1 MRPRKQNK
9 HLPPCV
15 YLHHGA
21 FWLVKSGK
29 WERLGSELSTAL
41 AEYGRRFQ
49 PAVGTMDTLIDNAL
63 ESIKH
68 KLKKNT
74 WMQYQTASRKL
85 KLMLADFSPEQVKAK
100 DIAAVKLALA
110 KTPNM
115 ANRCLSV
122 LRQVFDYAVEQQL
135 VDSNPALG
143 IKRHLEQKRERLISQ
158 AEYARIYARAGPRLQ
173 IIMDLL
179 FLTGQRVTDVLTI
192 KRMDLR
198 DEGIYFEQDKTG
210 ARLLV
215 RWMPELQSVVKRA
228 NELSNV
234 QSLIYLLQN
243 RRRKA
248 PDYSTI
254 KLQWSIACK
263 AAGVLDADLRDLRAM
278 SGTAAEQQGMNPT
291 ALLGHTSAQMT
302 KRYLRDKQVPEVDG
316 PSFNR
321 SKDGKT
327 KNGV

>member
-21 FWLVKSGK
+21 FWLVKNGK

-49 PAVGTMDTLIDNAL
+49 PPVGSMDTLIDNAL
-63 ESIKH
+63 ESIRH

-158 AEYARIYARAGPRLQ
+158 AEYAKIYAKAGPRLQ

-215 RWMPELQSVVKRA
+215 RWTPELQSVVKRA

-254 KLQWSIACK
+254 KLQWNIACK
-263 AAGVLDADLRDLRAM
+263 AAGVVDADLRDLRAM

-316 PSFNR
+316 PSFSHR
-321 SKDGKT
+321 QKLKPIG
-327 KNGV
+327 